1 MLCVPTGSD
10 DVVQSAVRVLPDPVR
25 IAAPQPGI
33 VEPLLVK
40 FTVPPAPAAS
50 QLTFALNCTLVPKG
64 AGSCELLIVVS
75 VGPANAFATHSVMTS
90 AANILIAISRDELFR
105 SVRAVA
111 TEARSSVLNSTR
123 IFSS

>member
-10 DVVQSAVRVLPDPVR
+10 DAVQVAVRVLPDPVR

-33 VEPLLVK
+33 VEPLRMK

-50 QLTFALNCTLVPKG
+50 QFTFAVNCTLVPKG
-64 AGSCELLIVVS
+64 AGFCELLIVVS
-75 VGPANAFATHSVMTS
+75 VGPANAFTPNTSRTS
-90 AANILIAISRDELFR
+90 ATKVCAAKCRSAASG

-111 TEARSSVLNSTR
+111 NETR
-123 IFSS
+123 